1 MRELLKFYEKG
12 LFLHDWV
19 LKENFGK
26 CLCPLKVGH
35 ELCILIKSR
44 ENLAEKCTKMFKD
57 NIFKNSPKTNIDKIF
72 LLTYLD
78 LEDQKP
84 VNEVKFTLL
93 SILVIIRSETR

>member
-44 ENLAEKCTKMFKD
+44 ENLAENAPKCSRIISSK
-57 NIFKNSPKTNIDKIF
+57 IHQKTNIDKIF

-84 VNEVKFTLL
+84 VNGVRQGKNL
-93 SILVIIRSETR
+93 SPFLFAIF

>member
-44 ENLAEKCTKMFKD
+44 ENLAEKYTKMFK
-57 NIFKNSPKTNIDKIF
+57 IISSKIYQKTNIDKIF